1 MLGIGADRFMLN
13 QMTERVIAHPSNAAG
28 RSMQVP
34 DRERAGSAHVMMKV
48 GQMPG
53 PQRQVSSSYV
63 PGMGP
68 APDLAKPPAMAVT
81 NSALPGMGMF
91 GDITIS
97 NMTIVTVIAGAAAA
111 WYFMGRKKG

>member
-13 QMTERVIAHPSNAAG
+13 QMSERVIAHSSNAAG

-34 DRERAGSAHVMMKV
+34 DRERAGTAHVMMKV

-53 PQRQVSSSYV
+53 PQRQVSSNYV
-63 PGMGP
+63 PGMGAAPPLP
-68 APDLAKPPAMAVT
+68 AVP
-81 NSALPGMGMF
+81 SGALPGMGVL

-97 NMTIVTVIAGAAAA
+97 NTTIFGVLAAAAAA
-111 WYFMGRKKG
+111 WYFMGRKKA